1 MGDLSERAGAAL
13 PDTPRNYAIARD
25 LAGFP
30 AHVRRKAARVHHCGI
45 CEKMPVGLATVA
57 ARLSAAGP
65 PH

>member
-1 MGDLSERAGAAL
+1 MSDEKPHG
-13 PDTPRNYAIARD
+13 
-25 LAGFP
+25 
-30 AHVRRKAARVHHCGI
+30 VHHCGI